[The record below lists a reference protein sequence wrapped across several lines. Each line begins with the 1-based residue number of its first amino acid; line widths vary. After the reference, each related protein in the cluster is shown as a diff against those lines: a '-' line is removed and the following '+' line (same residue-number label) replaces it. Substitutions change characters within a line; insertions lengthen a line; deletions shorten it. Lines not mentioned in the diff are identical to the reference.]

1 MISFLTR
8 TQDLGKMLQ
17 GLIQAY
23 IVLIQ
28 KKKSKKSRLINVL
41 VVKLNDH

>member
-1 MISFLTR
+1 MTNFLTK
-8 TQDLGKMLQ
+8 THDLGKMLQ

-28 KKKSKKSRLINVL
+28 KNKNEK
-41 VVKLNDH
+41 